1 MFGSSVLEIAIGVIF
16 VYLVLSLICTA
27 VNEAIATLLNKRG
40 KNLFEGIKNMLNDPT
55 FTGLAQ
61 QIYNHGLIDGISQD
75 TTISNKPTRRPSYL
89 PTKTFSLALLD
100 ILSANGVVSAAH
112 GDALT
117 KAEQAD
123 DEYQKLISV
132 AGADMNDPAIV
143 AAKAAAAQGRTNLL
157 TAQTNAKKAYD
168 DKVTAGGAT
177 PTEEQ
182 LKAIAAAKTASDTAE
197 AAVRILDAR
206 RAAVDSANNP
216 KDAALISKAADTL
229 EQSLV
234 LGRAVVAGLPHIDDI
249 QTAVN
254 RLPDGHTKE
263 SLLVLIDKAKR
274 EITDLE
280 DAVKRFQHNIEGWFN
295 DSMDRV
301 GGWYK
306 RWTQK
311 VLIVFAVL
319 VVLLL
324 NADTIML
331 IKTFSSD
338 KDMRAA
344 ILAKAEKADLTISA
358 ADVSDPTKSGALAR
372 QLEAESLPLGWSSDK
387 NNRSRRFP
395 WQITEAE
402 KLDSD
407 KRPLS
412 VAEVNFKLAGQ
423 ILLKLLGLLISIGA
437 ISLGAPFWFDMLS
450 KFINIRGAGTPPG
463 EKKKSAGATV

>member
-1 MFGSSVLEIAIGVIF
+1 MFGSSILEIAIGVIF

-27 VNEAIATLLNKRG
+27 INEGISTLINKRG
-40 KNLFEGIKNMLNDPT
+40 KNLFAGIKNMLNDPT

-75 TTISNKPTRRPSYL
+75 TTVLDKPNRRPSYM

-100 ILSANGVVSAAH
+100 ILSANGVVAAAH

-117 KAEQAD
+117 TAEKAD

-132 AGADMNDPAIV
+132 PGADLNDPVIV
-143 AAKAAAAQGRTNLL
+143 AAKTAAEQGRAALVN
-157 TAQTNAKKAYD
+157 AQDVTKQAYEIAKK
-168 DKVTAGGAT
+168 AGGAT
-177 PTEEQ
+177 PTEGH
-182 LKAIAAAKTASDTAE
+182 LKAIAAAQKASHTAE
-197 AAVRILDAR
+197 AAVKILDAR
-206 RAAVDSANNP
+206 RAAVDSARNP
-216 KDAALISKAADTL
+216 KDVALIVKASDAL

-234 LGRAVVAGLPHIDDI
+234 IGRGVVAGLPKMDEI
-249 QTAVN
+249 QAAVY

-263 SLLVLIDKAKR
+263 SLLVLIDKSKR
-274 EITDLE
+274 EVTALE
-280 DAVKRFQHNIEGWFN
+280 DQFKRFQHNIEGWFN

-311 VLIVFAVL
+311 ILLVLAVL
-319 VVLLL
+319 VVFLL

-331 IKTFSSD
+331 IKTFATE

-344 ILAKAEKADLTISA
+344 VVKQAEAASLKNPEDINNPATSGQLAQ
-358 ADVSDPTKSGALAR
+358 
-372 QLEAESLPLGWSSDK
+372 QLEAQSLPLGWTSD
-387 NNRSRRFP
+387 NNDLTRRFP
-395 WQITEAE
+395 WVYET
-402 KLDSD
+402 KD
-407 KRPLS
+407 KDHWPQTVFVQL
-412 VAEVNFKLAGQ
+412 F
-423 ILLKLLGLLISIGA
+423 LKLIGLLITICA

-463 EKKKSAGATV
+463 EKKKSAGATA